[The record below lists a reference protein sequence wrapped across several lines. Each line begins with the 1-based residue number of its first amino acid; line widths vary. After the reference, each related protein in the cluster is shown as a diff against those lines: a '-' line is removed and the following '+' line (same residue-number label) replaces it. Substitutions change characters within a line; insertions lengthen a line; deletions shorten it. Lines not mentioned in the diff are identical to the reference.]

1 MLEKEGF
8 RAETAANGPDGLRMA
23 KELLPTMITLDVMMP
38 QMDGWAVLGA
48 LKEDPALREIPVIM
62 LSIVDNRNLGI
73 ALGASEY
80 LTKPVERERLI
91 AILQKYVCEHPPCR
105 VMIVDD
111 DEDARKRLRLMLE
124 TENWQVT
131 EASDGQ
137 DALTKLD
144 QHRPELILLDL
155 LMPVMDGFEFSL
167 QMGRS
172 PSWRQIPVVVL
183 TAKDITAEDRLRLN
197 GHVERILQ
205 KGVVSEEELLEEIRR
220 TADSCRARVS

>member
-1 MLEKEGF
+1 
-8 RAETAANGPDGLRMA
+8 
-23 KELLPTMITLDVMMP
+23 LPTMITLDVMMP
-38 QMDGWAVLGA
+38 QMDGWAVLTA

-91 AILQKYVCEHPPCR
+91 AILQKHVCQQPPCR

-111 DEDARKRLRLMLE
+111 DEDGRKRLRLMLE
-124 TENWQVT
+124 SENWQVT

-137 DALTKLD
+137 DALSKLD
-144 QHRPELILLDL
+144 QDRPELILLDL
-155 LMPVMDGFEFSL
+155 LMPGMDGFEFSL
-167 QMGRS
+167 QIGRS
-172 PSWRQIPVVVL
+172 PSWREIPVVVL
-183 TAKDITAEDRLRLN
+183 TAKDITAEDRMRLN

-205 KGVVSEEELLEEIRR
+205 KGAVSEEELLEEIRR
-220 TADSCRARVS
+220 TADSCRVGR